1 MTAAEMRQRLGA
13 RAEPARVAVLRSF
26 FKTGPGEYGEGDV
39 FIGVRVPALREVCR
53 ECRGAALGEIRALL
67 RSPVHEQRALA
78 LLLLVD
84 AFTRGDR
91 SERKRIFDLYL
102 AHTAF
107 INSWD
112 LVDCSAAAIV
122 GGWLDDQNRATL
134 RVLATSSSIWE
145 RRIAIIATHHFI
157 RRGNIEQTLAI
168 ADILLEDSH
177 DLIHKAV
184 GWMLREAEK
193 RDGPC
198 LRRYLDTRAHRMPRT
213 MLRYAIERFPAGER
227 LAYLK
232 VKKEQ
237 PTAGRQKP
245 SSRSSRS
252 RGRSMNHSSPRK
264 SSGVN
269 R

>member
-13 RAEPARVAVLRSF
+13 RAEPARVAVLRRF

-39 FIGVRVPALREVCR
+39 FIGVRAPALREVCR
-53 ECRGAALGEIRALL
+53 QCRGAVLSEIRALL
-67 RSPVHEQRALA
+67 RSPIHEERALA

-84 AFTRGDR
+84 GFTRGSR
-91 SERKRIFDLYL
+91 SERKRIYDFYL
-102 AHTAF
+102 GHTAF

-122 GGWLDDQNRATL
+122 GGWLDDQNRAPL
-134 RVLATSSSIWE
+134 RVLAKSSSIWE
-145 RRIAIIATHHFI
+145 RRIAMIATHHFI
-157 RRGNIEQTLAI
+157 RRGDLEPTLAI

-193 RDGPC
+193 QDGPR
-198 LRRYLDTRAHRMPRT
+198 LRRYLDARAHRMPRT
-213 MLRYAIERFPAGER
+213 MLRYAIERFPGVER
-227 LAYLK
+227 RVYLK

-245 SSRSSRS
+245 SSRSSKS

-264 SSGVN
+264 SPGLN